1 MGIFT
6 LTLFDAGLVAP
17 LSPGSIFA
25 VLLILPKA
33 SVIGVLLSIV
43 AATAVSFT
51 VAAVLMKTQR
61 ETTKR
66 YSQKQT
72 MQLAK

>member
-1 MGIFT
+1 MQ
-6 LTLFDAGLVAP
+6 LVNH
-17 LSPGSIFA
+17 LLLHGSIFA